1 MNYIIN
7 RKLAAQ
13 YGIREA
19 MVLGRIR
26 SELLARELMNY
37 PRRAGKH
44 WCRMSYKMLSVKI
57 PVLTEDSAGRI
68 LRRLVFLGIL
78 QRGIHNDS
86 CFDHTASYTFT
97 EYGKAIVEEAYER
110 A

>member
-19 MVLGRIR
+19 MVLCRIR

-68 LRRLVFLGIL
+68 LRRLVSLGIL

>member
-7 RKLAAQ
+7 CKLALQ
-13 YGIREA
+13 YGLKEA
-19 MVLGRIR
+19 MVISRIR
-26 SELLARELMNY
+26 SEILAREMMNY
-37 PRRAGKH
+37 TRHEGKH
-44 WCRMSYKMLSVKI
+44 WSRMSYKMLSVKL
-57 PVLTEDSAGRI
+57 PVLTVSSAGRI
-68 LRRLVFLGIL
+68 LRKLVTLGIL

-110 A
+110 N